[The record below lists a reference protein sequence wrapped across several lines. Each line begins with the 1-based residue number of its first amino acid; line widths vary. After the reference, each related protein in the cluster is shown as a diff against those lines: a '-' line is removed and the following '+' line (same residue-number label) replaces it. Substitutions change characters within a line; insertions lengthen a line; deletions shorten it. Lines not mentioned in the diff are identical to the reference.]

1 MVHLVPVPVRLRRIL
16 YDERRPRSVVNS
28 LYIVLAL
35 VTGAGVA
42 VQSLINARLRVVLGG
57 PFWAAIGQFVVGLLL
72 LILLAVVTR
81 QPSPTFDEVPR
92 TPWWVWTG
100 GAFGATFIVVSIVLT
115 PRMGT
120 ALTLSAITVGQLLMA
135 LVLDHNGWLGGPEIK
150 LSPVRLL
157 GAGLLLAGI
166 LLMRAR
172 S

>member
-1 MVHLVPVPVRLRRIL
+1 MVYLVPVPVRLRRIL

-57 PFWAAIGQFVVGLLL
+57 PFWAAIGQFVVGLAL
-72 LILLAVVTR
+72 LILLAALTR

-150 LSPVRLL
+150 LSPMRLL
-157 GAGLLLAGI
+157 GAAMLLGGI
-166 LLMRAR
+166 LLMRAKT
-172 S
+172 